1 MRSADTTFVSRES
14 RNALTDKQQEKS
26 PPLCPDFVIELIW
39 DADRPKSDSLTD
51 TKEKMLID
59 WMANGCQLGWLID
72 PFSQMV
78 HIYRADGSIQINRTF
93 STPLSGENVLPGLAF
108 DLSELVAW
116 TRCLFATSIRL
127 VNRSR
132 QSGKAKS

>member
-1 MRSADTTFVSRES
+1 
-14 RNALTDKQQEKS
+14 
-26 PPLCPDFVIELIW
+26 
-39 DADRPKSDSLTD
+39 
-51 TKEKMLID
+51 MLID

-78 HIYRADGSIQINRTF
+78 HIYRADGSIQVNRTF

-108 DLSELVAW
+108 DLSVLVAW

-127 VNRSR
+127 VNRGR